1 MDQDCRNI
9 SSVVNKMA
17 ARLDANDAQV
27 KANDAQVQELKIEVD
42 ELRRKLLLDAK

>member
-9 SSVVNKMA
+9 SSVVSKMT

-27 KANDAQVQELKIEVD
+27 KGLKIEVE
-42 ELRRKLLLDAK
+42 ELCRKLLLDAKKKD